1 MDLKKSSSV
10 EHGIFTEKVN
20 TIRAAYKTEDKK
32 IIVSHIGELD
42 QRKINT
48 LSSLVEAQLE
58 HLKVSKTTT
67 KKIFNVVIEVLQN
80 INLHGENVGV
90 DEIPLNYLLV
100 ARNMNDF
107 MVFAGNAV
115 PNTIVNKLEDRL
127 KRIQSFSTFE
137 LKKQYMDVLT
147 NGSLSEKGGAGLGFL
162 TMALKANE
170 INFDFINLNDEF
182 SLFSIQLKVLK

>member
-48 LSSLVEAQLE
+48 LASLVEAQLE
-58 HLKVSKTTT
+58 HLKVNKTTT
-67 KKIFNVVIEVLQN
+67 KKIFNIVIEVLQN
-80 INLHGENVGV
+80 IPLHGENIGAE
-90 DEIPLNYLLV
+90 EIPLNYLLV
-100 ARNMNDF
+100 ARNVNDF
-107 MVFAGNAV
+107 VVYAGNAV
-115 PNTIVNKLEDRL
+115 PNTIVKKLEERL

-147 NGSLSEKGGAGLGFL
+147 NGTLSEKGGAGLGFL

-170 INFDFINLNDEF
+170 INFDFINLNDEY

>member
-10 EHGIFTEKVN
+10 EQSIFTERVGA
-20 TIRAAYKTEDKK
+20 IRAAYKTEDKK
-32 IIVSHIGELD
+32 IIISHIGELD

-58 HLKVSKTTT
+58 YLRVNKTTT
-67 KKIFNVVIEVLQN
+67 KKIFNIVIEVLQN
-80 INLHGENVGV
+80 INLHGEKAGI
-90 DEIPLNYLLV
+90 DIPLNYLLV
-100 ARNMNDF
+100 GKTATEF
-107 MVFAGNAV
+107 IIYAGNAIPV
-115 PNTIVNKLEDRL
+115 AYVKNLETRL

-147 NGSLSEKGGAGLGFL
+147 NGTLSEKGGAGLGFL
-162 TMALKANE
+162 TMALKAQE
-170 INFDFINLNDEF
+170 INFDFVTLNDDY

>member
-10 EHGIFTEKVN
+10 EQSIFTERVGV
-20 TIRAAYKTEDKK
+20 IRAAYKTDDKK

-48 LSSLVEAQLE
+48 LFSLVEAQLE
-58 HLKVSKTTT
+58 YLRVSKTTT
-67 KKIFNVVIEVLQN
+67 KKIFNIVIEVLQN
-80 INLHGENVGV
+80 IALHSEKKGTEN
-90 DEIPLNYLLV
+90 PLNYLLV
-100 ARNMNDF
+100 AKTPNEF
-107 MVFAGNAV
+107 IVYAGNAI
-115 PNTIVNKLEDRL
+115 PNTFVKNLEARL

-147 NGSLSEKGGAGLGFL
+147 NGTLSEKGGAGLGFL
-162 TMALKANE
+162 TMALKAQE
-170 INFDFINLNDEF
+170 ISFDFVNLNDDY

>member
-80 INLHGENVGV
+80 IALHGENVGA

-100 ARNMNDF
+100 ARNTSDF
-107 MVFAGNAV
+107 VVYAGNAV
-115 PNTIVNKLEDRL
+115 PNGIVKKLEERL

-162 TMALKANE
+162 TMALKAHE
-170 INFDFINLNDEF
+170 INFDFINLNDEY
-182 SLFSIQLKVLK
+182 SLFSIQLKVLR

>member
-10 EHGIFTEKVN
+10 EQSIFTERVGA
-20 TIRAAYKTEDKK
+20 IRAAYKTEDKK
-32 IIVSHIGELD
+32 IIISHIGELD

-58 HLKVSKTTT
+58 YLRVNKTTT
-67 KKIFNVVIEVLQN
+67 KKIFNIVIEVLQN
-80 INLHGENVGV
+80 INLHGEKVGIDV
-90 DEIPLNYLLV
+90 PLNYLLV
-100 ARNMNDF
+100 GKTATEF
-107 MVFAGNAV
+107 IVYAGNTV
-115 PNTIVNKLEDRL
+115 PASYVKNLEARL

-147 NGSLSEKGGAGLGFL
+147 NGTLSEKGGAGLGFL
-162 TMALKANE
+162 TMALKAQE
-170 INFDFINLNDEF
+170 INFDFVTLNEDY

>member
-10 EHGIFTEKVN
+10 EQSIFTEKVGA
-20 TIRAAYKTEDKK
+20 IRAAYKTDDRK
-32 IIVSHIGELD
+32 IIVSHLGELD

-58 HLKVSKTTT
+58 YLKANKTTT
-67 KKIFNVVIEVLQN
+67 KKVFNIVIEALQN
-80 INLHGENVGV
+80 INLHGEKAGT
-90 DEIPLNYLLV
+90 DISLNYLLV
-100 ARNMNDF
+100 GKTATEF
-107 MVFAGNAV
+107 VVYAGNAIPSV
-115 PNTIVNKLEDRL
+115 AVKNLEARL

-147 NGSLSEKGGAGLGFL
+147 NGTLSEKGGAGLGFL

-170 INFDFINLNDEF
+170 INFDFINLNDKY

>member
-20 TIRAAYKTEDKK
+20 TIKAAYKTEEKK
-32 IIVSHIGELD
+32 VIVSHIGELD

-58 HLKVSKTTT
+58 HLKVNKTTT
-67 KKIFNVVIEVLQN
+67 KKIFNIVIEALQN
-80 INLHGENVGV
+80 INLHGENLGG
-90 DEIPLNYLLV
+90 DDIPLNYLLV
-100 ARNMNDF
+100 TKTPTDF
-107 MVFAGNAV
+107 IVYAGNAV
-115 PNTIVNKLEDRL
+115 PNTIVKKLEERL

-147 NGSLSEKGGAGLGFL
+147 NGTLSEKGGAGLGFL
-162 TMALKANE
+162 TMALKAQE
-170 INFDFINLNDEF
+170 INFDFINLNNDY

>member
-20 TIRAAYKTEDKK
+20 TIRAAYKTDDKK
-32 IIVSHIGELD
+32 VIVSHIGELD

-48 LSSLVEAQLE
+48 LASLVEAQLE

-67 KKIFNVVIEVLQN
+67 KKIFNIVIEVLQN

-90 DEIPLNYLLV
+90 DNIPLNYLLV
-100 ARNMNDF
+100 ARNGSDF
-107 MVFAGNAV
+107 NVHAGNAV
-115 PNTIVNKLEDRL
+115 PNSIVKKLEERL
-127 KRIQSFSTFE
+127 KRIQTFSTFE

-147 NGSLSEKGGAGLGFL
+147 NGTLSEKGGAGLGFL
-162 TMALKANE
+162 TMALKAQE
-170 INFDFINLNDEF
+170 INFDFINLNDEY

>member
-10 EHGIFTEKVN
+10 EQSIFTEKVG
-20 TIRAAYKTEDKK
+20 TIRAAYKTEERK
-32 IIVSHIGELD
+32 IIISHIGELD

-58 HLKVSKTTT
+58 YLKVNKTTT
-67 KKIFNVVIEVLQN
+67 KKIFNIVIEVLQN
-80 INLHGENVGV
+80 INLHGEKAGL
-90 DEIPLNYLLV
+90 DIPLNYLLV
-100 ARNMNDF
+100 GKTNNEF
-107 MVFAGNAV
+107 IVYAGNAIPSEMV
-115 PNTIVNKLEDRL
+115 KNLEARL

-147 NGSLSEKGGAGLGFL
+147 NGTLSEKGGAGLGFL
-162 TMALKANE
+162 TMALKAQE
-170 INFDFINLNDEF
+170 INFDFITLNDNY

>member
-10 EHGIFTEKVN
+10 EQSIFTERVGV
-20 TIRAAYKTEDKK
+20 IRAAYKTDDKK

-58 HLKVSKTTT
+58 YLRVSKTTT
-67 KKIFNVVIEVLQN
+67 KKIFNIVIEVLQN
-80 INLHGENVGV
+80 IALHSEKKGTEN
-90 DEIPLNYLLV
+90 PLNYLFV
-100 ARNMNDF
+100 AKTPNEF
-107 MVFAGNAV
+107 IVYAGNAI
-115 PNTIVNKLEDRL
+115 PNTFVKNLEARL

-147 NGSLSEKGGAGLGFL
+147 NGTLSEKGGAGLGFL
-162 TMALKANE
+162 TMALKAQE
-170 INFDFINLNDEF
+170 ISFDFVNLNDDY

>member
-10 EHGIFTEKVN
+10 EQSIFTERVSA
-20 TIRAAYKTEDKK
+20 IRAAYKSEDNK

-58 HLKVSKTTT
+58 YLRVNKTTT
-67 KKIFNVVIEVLQN
+67 KKIFNIVIEALQN
-80 INLHGENVGV
+80 IALHGEKSEG
-90 DEIPLNYLLV
+90 DAPLNYLLV
-100 ARNMNDF
+100 GKTQNEF
-107 MVFAGNAV
+107 IVYAGNVV
-115 PNTIVNKLEDRL
+115 PNKHVKNLDARL

-147 NGSLSEKGGAGLGFL
+147 HGTLSEKGGAGLGFL
-162 TMALKANE
+162 TMALKAQE
-170 INFDFINLNDEF
+170 INFDFVILNDQY